1 VARNEV
7 DRAAD
12 ELYGL
17 PLAEFT
23 PRRDELAR
31 DLRKT
36 GKRDQADAVKALR
49 KPTAAAWALNQLAR
63 RRPKDVK
70 QLLAAGRKL
79 RKAQEALLKRRDRD
93 ALQAASAA
101 EREIVDEL
109 ARDATAVAAEAG
121 TASTA
126 ALDERIRNTLHAAA
140 LDEETATEL
149 AAGRLVREREA
160 AGMFGTAAG
169 PAPAPT
175 PAPAK
180 QSRELQRAL
189 TAAKAEAR
197 KASREHARA
206 VKAVERASAAA
217 DAARDALR
225 DAEAREREAAQA
237 RDRANRAVAA
247 AEKKLA

>member
-140 LDEETATEL
+140 LDEEAAAEL
-149 AAGRLVREREA
+149 SSGRLVREREA

-217 DAARDALR
+217 DAARVALR